1 MTYPQTGDLYAH
13 SHKPDHVF
21 MILAN
26 ERFSVSI
33 RNVGLGKDFE
43 VPIDNF
49 IRWWRPLGGTHE

>member
-13 SHKPDHVF
+13 RHKPDHVF
-21 MILAN
+21 MILTN
-26 ERFSVSI
+26 ERFSVTI

-49 IRWWRPLGGTHE
+49 MRWWMPLGGTHE